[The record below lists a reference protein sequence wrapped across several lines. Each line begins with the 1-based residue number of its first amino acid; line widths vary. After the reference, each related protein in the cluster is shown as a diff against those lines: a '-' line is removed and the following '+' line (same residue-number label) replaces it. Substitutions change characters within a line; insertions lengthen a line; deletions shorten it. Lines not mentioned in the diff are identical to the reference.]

1 MSLTSTPNSP
11 RLTATPLDPMRLIH
25 WASGA
30 PMSSALPIA
39 DTTPDPGLFGPGTVT
54 WRLHSEQWLIAA
66 GARAFL
72 MQAAHPVVAQGALD
86 HSRFAEDPFGRV
98 ANTVR
103 AMTTLIFGTTAEAHA
118 TARRIN
124 RLHLTVTGTLP
135 ETAGTHP
142 AGSAYSAMDSGALL
156 WVHVA
161 FVDSILSAYRNFVGP
176 LTYAVEDAYW
186 RESFRY
192 AHLLGLTDAD
202 LPPSY
207 DAVRDYIAGAIES
220 GEVRVGEGAR
230 TIARTILA
238 PPMPAWRRPIW
249 DIVRS
254 MTVGQLPS
262 ALRQQYALP
271 WRRRERV
278 LFALVCGWARL
289 MRYLFPQYLGRSL
302 AAVYAAQRMRGD
314 LQLEPQDIG
323 NADTSPGITAV

>member
-1 MSLTSTPNSP
+1 MTPPTSTQRS
-11 RLTATPLDPMRLIH
+11 THESVISASTPLDPMRLIH

-30 PMSSALPIA
+30 RIASRLPIS
-39 DTTPDPGLFGPGTVT
+39 DPTPDAGLFGPGSVT

-86 HSRFAEDPFGRV
+86 HSRFAEDPYGRV
-98 ANTVR
+98 ANTVM

-135 ETAGTHP
+135 QTVGSHA
-142 AGSAYSAMDSGALL
+142 AGSAYSAMEPRALL

-161 FVDSILSAYRNFVGP
+161 FVDSILSAYRSFVGT
-176 LTYAVEDAYW
+176 LTEADRDAYW

-192 AHLLGLTDAD
+192 ARLLGLGDDD

-207 DAVRDYIAGAIES
+207 ADVRAYIAEAIAS
-220 GEVRVGEGAR
+220 GEVRVGEGAL
-230 TIARTILA
+230 TIARTILS
-238 PPMPAWRRPIW
+238 PPMPVWRRPLW
-249 DIVRS
+249 AIVRS
-254 MTVGQLPS
+254 MTIGQLPTP
-262 ALRQQYALP
+262 LRAQYNLP
-271 WRRRERV
+271 WRRRERA

-289 MRYLFPQYLGRSL
+289 MRFLFPQYLGRSQ
-302 AAVYAAQRMRGD
+302 AALFAARRLRG
-314 LQLEPQDIG
+314 EMVPT
-323 NADTSPGITAV
+323 DTAAFHAS